1 MHIEIIRAKSTVGYQ
16 QAFEAGRILPLA
28 QQAYGLVFV
37 LEPSRLYFGINILV
51 GPQVV
56 QCHHMDT
63 KIFVWAAHEAVV
75 IPIRIK
81 RKPCAVAGQQ
91 LEAFKRLA
99 FKLAVEAVKHRRKC
113 I

>member
-1 MHIEIIRAKSTVGYQ
+1 MSRKSWH
-16 QAFEAGRILPLA
+16 
-28 QQAYGLVFV
+28 VFSAS
-37 LEPSRLYFGINILV
+37 LFI
-51 GPQVV
+51 
-56 QCHHMDT
+56 
-63 KIFVWAAHEAVV
+63 WAAHEAVI